1 VFRFLRSAK
10 SAAILMAAAAVLTT
24 AACSTGGSSGGSSAA
39 SEKPVNII
47 VVSGPL
53 DDPFFSAMKRGT
65 DDAAKQLGV
74 TTQYLSPSSSKEGSG
89 PTLARLIRD
98 AINKK
103 PDAIVIANFFPDA
116 ENPVIKEATDA
127 GIPVIIHNTGADN
140 WQALGALSY
149 VGLEA
154 GPVGKE
160 AAKEM
165 GALNVGKVLC
175 VNPVPGNPFLAQAC
189 DGLDAGMKEQGK
201 STANIT
207 IPYADSTNPT
217 KVTQSIEGALK
228 ADPSISGV
236 FVFGSAVA
244 QNAKTAADNV
254 GRKIT
259 IGTGDVSTQVL
270 KDIQSG
276 SMAFALDSQPYLQ
289 AYYPVQMAAQYV
301 RYGIAPVGPIVTGP
315 RAITQNNVADV
326 IKVNEETKGI
336 RGAS

>member
-1 VFRFLRSAK
+1 MFHFPRSRRT
-10 SAAILMAAAAVLTT
+10 AAVLMAASVAVTS
-24 AACSTGGSSGGSSAA
+24 AACAPSNNKEAAA
-39 SEKPVNII
+39 SGEKDVNII

-103 PDAIVIANFFPDA
+103 PDAIVVGNFFPDA

-140 WQALGALSY
+140 WQELGALSY

-154 GPVGKE
+154 GPTGKE

-165 GALNVGKVLC
+165 GSRNVDKVLC
-175 VNPVPGNPFLAQAC
+175 VNPVPGNPFLEQAC
-189 DGLDAGMKEQGK
+189 EGLTAGMKEQSK
-201 STANIT
+201 STTNIS

-217 KVTQSIEGALK
+217 KVTQAIEGALK
-228 ADPSISGV
+228 SDPSIGGV

-244 QNAKTAADNV
+244 QNARTASDNV

-301 RYGIAPVGPIVTGP
+301 RYGIAPVGPISTGP
-315 RAITQNNVADV
+315 RAITQDNVADV
-326 IKVNEETKGI
+326 IKINEETKGI

>member
-1 VFRFLRSAK
+1 MFQRFKSRRS
-10 SAAILMAAAAVLTT
+10 AAVLI
-24 AACSTGGSSGGSSAA
+24 AA
-39 SEKPVNII
+39 SIAVTASACAPGNAKDAATSGEKNVSII

-103 PDAIVIANFFPDA
+103 PDAIVVGNFFPDA
-116 ENPVIKEATDA
+116 ENPVIKEATAA
-127 GIPVIIHNTGADN
+127 GIPVIVHNTGADN
-140 WQALGALSY
+140 WRELGALSY

-165 GALNVGKVLC
+165 GSRNVAKVLC
-175 VNPVPGNPFLAQAC
+175 VNPVPGNPFLEQAC
-189 DGLDAGMKEQGK
+189 DGLASGMKEQGK
-201 STANIT
+201 SSTTIS
-207 IPYADSTNPT
+207 IPYSDSTNPT
-217 KVTQSIEGALK
+217 KVTQAVEGALK
-228 ADPSISGV
+228 ADPTIGGV

-244 QNAKTAADNV
+244 QNARTAADNV

-301 RYGIAPVGPIVTGP
+301 RYGIAPVGTIITGP
-315 RAITQNNVADV
+315 RAITKDNVADV

>member
-1 VFRFLRSAK
+1 MFRLLRSRK
-10 SAAILMAAAAVLTT
+10 SAAVLIAASIAVTS
-24 AACSTGGSSGGSSAA
+24 AACAPSNNNANNSAGG
-39 SEKPVNII
+39 EKDVNVI

-53 DDPFFSAMKRGT
+53 DDPFFSALKRGT

-103 PDAIVIANFFPDA
+103 PDAMVVANFFPDA
-116 ENPVIKEATDA
+116 ENPVIKEAADA
-127 GIPVIIHNTGADN
+127 GIPVIVHNTGADN
-140 WQALGALSY
+140 WQELGALAY

-165 GALNVGKVLC
+165 GARNVDKVLC
-175 VNPVPGNPFLAQAC
+175 VNPVPGNPFLEQAC
-189 DGLDAGMKEQGK
+189 GGLEAGMKEQGK
-201 STANIT
+201 STATIT

-217 KVTQSIEGALK
+217 KVTQAIEGALK
-228 ADPSISGV
+228 ADQSIGGV

-244 QNAKTAADNV
+244 QNARTASDNV

-289 AYYPVQMAAQYV
+289 SYYSVQMAAQYV
-301 RYGIAPVGPIVTGP
+301 RYGIAPVGTILTGP
-315 RAITQNNVADV
+315 RAITKDNVADV
-326 IKVNEETKGI
+326 IKVNEESKGI